1 MPKLLFSLVALV
13 VLAITLTA
21 SALTTVLIDPVTVAL
36 PEVGQQLEIQ
46 VKISGGRSIA
56 GYQLTLI
63 YDQTVLT
70 YVNIKIGD
78 YLPPDAFLVPPVSS
92 PGSVMVG
99 AVAIS
104 GVARKTD
111 GTLALAT
118 FKVLAK
124 KDSTIQ
130 LSEVRL
136 SNREAQEIPATT
148 QNGSVLRNGGLL
160 ADPLDLE
167 ATKDP
172 LNTDKLGNADLES
185 LDEPLDLTNAAIV
198 SVEPAEIGLPE
209 VGQQV
214 RIRIKI
220 AGGREVAGYQLM
232 LAYDKTVLEYIDIKN
247 GDYLPEDF
255 AKVFEVEPVVSPGS
269 VLYGVAAIGNVAKV
283 ADGTLA
289 TATFKVLSRKDSAI
303 RLSDVLL
310 SDGNAQQIAVI
321 TQGSQI
327 TGKVA
332 PRKPVITRRAD
343 GGKSLNINAT
353 ITADGE
359 PVTALTS
366 IYQDQAGIIAEA
378 GTLIEYQVKF
388 SRLSV
393 LKSGGVYVHTA
404 DGAVLGP
411 TAVVQGMRHQEA
423 TTSGWSHQQI
433 GLDPIARKKIV
444 AITVGTKVESAPKG
458 LFSMLVDNIQLTD
471 GDTIIKPIWLSV
483 DWATEAVNGKIY
495 GKLMG
500 VDRLNL
506 GIANDEVAVYPQG
519 KMLTSWGWAKSHR

>member
-1 MPKLLFSLVALV
+1 MHKPLFSLIAPLVLV
-13 VLAITLTA
+13 VTLTA
-21 SALTTVLIDPVTVAL
+21 SALTTVSINPMTIVS
-36 PEVGQQLEIQ
+36 PEIGQQLEIK

-56 GYQLTLI
+56 GYQLTLV
-63 YDQTVLT
+63 YDQAILA
-70 YVNIKIGD
+70 YVNIKVGD
-78 YLPPDAFLVPPVSS
+78 YLPPDAFLVTPVSS

-104 GVARKTD
+104 GVAKKTD

-136 SNREAQEIPATT
+136 SNREAQGIPVAI
-148 QNGSVLRNGGLL
+148 QNGSVLGNGGL
-160 ADPLDLE
+160 ADPSDLE
-167 ATKDP
+167 VTDAP
-172 LNTDKLGNADLES
+172 LERDNLDNAVLEPS
-185 LDEPLDLTNAAIV
+185 NKPLDLTNATEV
-198 SVEPAEIGLPE
+198 LVEPAEIGLPE
-209 VGQQV
+209 IGQQI

-220 AGGREVAGYQLM
+220 TNGRDVAGYQLK
-232 LAYDKTVLEYIDIKN
+232 LAYDKTVLEYINIRN

-255 AKVFEVEPVVSPGS
+255 AKVFEVEPVTSPGS
-269 VLYGVAAIGNVAKV
+269 VLYGAAAIGNVAKV

-289 TATFKVLSRKDSAI
+289 TATFKVLSRKNSAI

-310 SDGNAQQIAVI
+310 SDGNAQEIAVT
-321 TQGSQI
+321 TQGGQV

-332 PRKPVITRRAD
+332 PRKPVITQRVD
-343 GGKSLNINAT
+343 GGKSLNVNT
-353 ITADGE
+353 IITTNGL
-359 PVTALTS
+359 PVTALTP
-366 IYQDQAGIIAEA
+366 IYQDQTGIIAEA

-388 SRLSV
+388 SQLSI

-404 DGAVLGP
+404 DGIVLG
-411 TAVVQGMRHQEA
+411 TTTVVQGMRHQKT

-433 GLDPIARKKIV
+433 ALDPIANKKIV

-471 GDTIIKPIWLSV
+471 GNTIIKPIWLSA
-483 DWATEAVNGKIY
+483 DRATETVNGEIY
-495 GKLMG
+495 GKLVG
-500 VDRLNL
+500 ADQLNL
-506 GIANDEVAVYPQG
+506 GIANDEVAVYPQD
-519 KMLTSWGWAKSHR
+519 KVLTSWGQIKSHQ